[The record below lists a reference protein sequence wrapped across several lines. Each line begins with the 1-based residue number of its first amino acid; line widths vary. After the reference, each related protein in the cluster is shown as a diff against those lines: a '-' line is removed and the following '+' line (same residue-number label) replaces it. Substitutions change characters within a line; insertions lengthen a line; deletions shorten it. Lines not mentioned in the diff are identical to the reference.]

1 MGDSDS
7 SKLGVVYSRFLP
19 FLKKKKKRKAEW
31 KLLVAR
37 DFDIFKRRR
46 SKKQFFCFGRVVL
59 HLINAAD
66 FSFSTFLFFIWKS
79 NNKGNKSWTNK
90 SWREETGDGSLLASK
105 LPFVVHRD
113 VDSLV
118 VLFHLLKE
126 KRTLL
131 ANNYPMLQSLCI
143 VSFR

>member
-7 SKLGVVYSRFLP
+7 SKLGVVYSRFLA
-19 FLKKKKKRKAEW
+19 FFKKKKEEESGVEVVSCSGLWYFQKTEIKETI
-31 KLLVAR
+31 LLLR
-37 DFDIFKRRR
+37 T
-46 SKKQFFCFGRVVL
+46 GRVTL
-59 HLINAAD
+59 NKCRWLFFLY
-66 FSFSTFLFFIWKS
+66 FSFFIWKS

>member
-7 SKLGVVYSRFLP
+7 SKLGVVYSRFLA
-19 FLKKKKKRKAEW
+19 FFKKKKKRKAEW

-66 FSFSTFLFFIWKS
+66 FSFSTFLFLFGKATTKATRVEQIKVE
-79 NNKGNKSWTNK
+79 G
-90 SWREETGDGSLLASK
+90 RK
-105 LPFVVHRD
+105 LVMD
-113 VDSLV
+113 L
-118 VLFHLLKE
+118 
-126 KRTLL
+126 
-131 ANNYPMLQSLCI
+131 Y
-143 VSFR
+143 